1 MALFKGKGVPNEQVQ
16 AMQKQ
21 GMESGQIVSTLQNE
35 GYPSKDVFS
44 AMTQADMPQ
53 QNPGSPIP
61 PPPGQAPVPQENQIT
76 NEELVEAIIDEKWN
90 ELVKDINKIIDWKN
104 ETESKFVEM
113 QEQFKNLKEQ
123 FDKLHQ
129 AIIGKIG
136 EYDKNIL
143 TVGAEVKAME
153 KVFSKVLPVFTE
165 KVSELKDI
173 TDRLAQKD

>member
-1 MALFKGKGVPNEQVQ
+1 
-16 AMQKQ
+16 
-21 GMESGQIVSTLQNE
+21 
-35 GYPSKDVFS
+35 
-44 AMTQADMPQ
+44 
-53 QNPGSPIP
+53 
-61 PPPGQAPVPQENQIT
+61 
-76 NEELVEAIIDEKWN
+76 
-90 ELVKDINKIIDWKN
+90 
-104 ETESKFVEM
+104 M